1 MDLGLQGR
9 IAAITGAS
17 KGIGY
22 VCAETLLREGASV
35 AICGRDSGRL
45 EDEYPGTLRMG
56 TGRGVMQGE
65 CLRMFSAKRR
75 LICPRGLLN

>member
-1 MDLGLQGR
+1 MDLGLHGK

-56 TGRGVMQGE
+56 TGRGVMEGRMLKE
-65 CLRMFSAKRR
+65 CSA
-75 LICPRGLLN
+75 PSEG